1 MSIVWLGEPVQKG
14 ALIGYGLIWSGL
26 CVMIVNG
33 LLGMNKEKKLAKA

>member
-1 MSIVWLGEPVQKG
+1 MAGRAGAKG

>member
-1 MSIVWLGEPVQKG
+1 VSFVGRDEPVQGG

-33 LLGMNKEKKLAKA
+33 LLGMKKEKKLAKT